1 MSDYTLSI
9 GSISSLW
16 WRDVISLGKGIG
28 GSSQMF
34 DVVLVI
40 SNNIGFWKFKWYGNH
55 SFCEL
60 FPDLFAKEAFKDVM
74 LSERMRGNGDGRLW
88 SWRMRV
94 RTSSIPVPDIG
105 YLANRILSLFKMKY
119 MEWKYI

>member
-1 MSDYTLSI
+1 MDDYTLSK
-9 GSISSLW
+9 GSISSW
-16 WRDVISLGKGIG
+16 WRDVICSDKGIG
-28 GSSQMF
+28 EGWFKSN
-34 DVVLVI
+34 VRCCVGNG
-40 SNNIGFWKFKWYGNH
+40 NNIGFWKFKWYGNH

-94 RTSSIPVPDIG
+94 RTSLIPVPDIG
-105 YLANRILSLFKMKY
+105 YLANRILSL
-119 MEWKYI
+119 